1 MYWQGCGKAQDWR
14 GKFGLL
20 WAFSLCNLKLLS
32 AWEMLLSS
40 SAIALLYLSHKCFGQ
55 QQKCWRTVELFPTIW
70 ATVKGNGKYGVI
82 LREHEIADLQFD
94 KADAADAELGWM
106 STSIKAGVLQK
117 PLATARERSAAEG
130 IKYAA
135 FHFRLQK
142 HVGET
147 CAIALLFMPPS
158 HLPKAD
164 YRKLPVNPKM
174 QWLFIKSSTST
185 LKINPV
191 VWGVEGISL
200 VLPQMFHKQISVS
213 TNHHL
218 SPLHRGVTQR
228 TRLKLGQTFKTP
240 TPC

>member
-1 MYWQGCGKAQDWR
+1 MCWQGCGKVQDWR

-32 AWEMLLSS
+32 APEMLRSS

-55 QQKCWRTVELFPTIW
+55 QQKHWRTVELFPTIW

-82 LREHEIADLQFD
+82 LWEHEIAGLQFD
-94 KADAADAELGWM
+94 KADAELGWM
-106 STSIKAGVLQK
+106 STSIKIGVLQK
-117 PLATARERSAAEG
+117 PLATARERSAAER

-135 FHFRLQK
+135 FHFWLQK
-142 HVGET
+142 HIGET
-147 CAIALLFMPPS
+147 CAIALLCMSPS

-164 YRKLPVNPKM
+164 YRQLPLNPKM
-174 QWLFIKSSTST
+174 QWLSIKSSTST

-191 VWGVEGISL
+191 VWGDEGISL
-200 VLPQMFHKQISVS
+200 VLPQLLHEQISVS

-218 SPLHRGVTQR
+218 SPPHRGVTQR
-228 TRLKLGQTFKTP
+228 TRLKLGQTLKTP